1 MTRKKFNLFS
11 SKITQPKSQGA
22 SQAMLHATGL
32 SKEDMAKPQVGIS
45 SMWYEGN
52 PCNMH
57 LLDLANIIK
66 ESVRNAGLIGFRFNT
81 IGVSDGISMGT
92 SGMSYSLQS
101 RDLIADSIETVMGGQ
116 WYDANISIPGCDKN
130 MPGCLMA
137 MGRFNRPSI
146 MLYGGT
152 IRSGKNKHGQSLDI
166 VSAFQSYGAYLSGDI
181 NEEQRSEI
189 VQKACPGA
197 GACGGMYTANTM
209 AAAAEA
215 LGMSLPYSS
224 SSPATSEQKKEECRI
239 IGAAISKLIENDIK
253 PKDIM
258 TEESFLNAM
267 TIVSALG
274 GSTNAVLHLIAIA
287 KSVNIKISLNDF
299 QEVSDRVPFLADL
312 KPSGTYLMED
322 LHSIGGTPAIL
333 KYLLENKLINGD
345 TITVTGNS
353 LGDNL
358 EKAPGL
364 PNDQKVIFPL
374 SSPIK
379 KTGHI
384 QILYGNLAPLGSV
397 AKITGKEGL
406 IFKGNARVFDSE
418 EQMLDGLKDG
428 LIKPKDVVVIRYEG
442 PKGGPGMP
450 EMLTPT
456 SAIVGAGLGS
466 EVALITDGRFSGGS
480 HGFIVGH
487 IVPEA
492 QEGGPIALLEDGDLI
507 TIDAETNKLSV
518 DVTDEELK
526 NRKQKWEAPPLP
538 ATQGTLYKYI
548 KNVSN
553 ASLGCVT
560 DSE

>member
-1 MTRKKFNLFS
+1 
-11 SKITQPKSQGA
+11 
-22 SQAMLHATGL
+22 MLHATGL

-66 ESVRNAGLIGFRFNT
+66 KSVRNAGLIGFRFNT

-322 LHSIGGTPAIL
+322 LHSI
-333 KYLLENKLINGD
+333 
-345 TITVTGNS
+345 
-353 LGDNL
+353 
-358 EKAPGL
+358 
-364 PNDQKVIFPL
+364 
-374 SSPIK
+374 
-379 KTGHI
+379 
-384 QILYGNLAPLGSV
+384 
-397 AKITGKEGL
+397 
-406 IFKGNARVFDSE
+406 
-418 EQMLDGLKDG
+418 
-428 LIKPKDVVVIRYEG
+428 
-442 PKGGPGMP
+442 
-450 EMLTPT
+450 
-456 SAIVGAGLGS
+456 
-466 EVALITDGRFSGGS
+466 
-480 HGFIVGH
+480 
-487 IVPEA
+487 
-492 QEGGPIALLEDGDLI
+492 
-507 TIDAETNKLSV
+507 
-518 DVTDEELK
+518 
-526 NRKQKWEAPPLP
+526 
-538 ATQGTLYKYI
+538 
-548 KNVSN
+548 
-553 ASLGCVT
+553 
-560 DSE
+560 